1 MVAGGSYVMGRHI
14 GRGALGI
21 IVYWV
26 ILGAAAGY
34 IGTRLLK
41 IDLPVPHT
49 IALGIVGA
57 LIGGLALRA
66 FLAVLGVAGG
76 LIGAILGVALLVY
89 LYKRFVDKR

>member
-1 MVAGGSYVMGRHI
+1 MARAPYVKGRHI
-14 GRGALGI
+14 KEAALGVI
-21 IVYWV
+21 MYWV

-66 FLAVLGVAGG
+66 FLAVLGVAAGF
-76 LIGAILGVALLVY
+76 IGAIMGVALLVY
-89 LYKRFVDKR
+89 LYKRFVDKK